1 MNKKTREEG
10 NTQRAA
16 LTFGELAEMWLQTK
30 ENIVKHSTYLAYVF
44 CLKHHLLP
52 RYGEAVEIE
61 EEDAQQYITEH
72 LAKGMAK
79 KQYATT
85 LRPFARCCDLESVAD
100 FTHTESG
107 GLNIHATER
116 TIACARFRWH
126 TTENSPHI

>member
-1 MNKKTREEG
+1 MNKNIKKEG
-10 NTQRAA
+10 DTQRAA

-30 ENIVKHSTYLAYVF
+30 ENIVKHSTYLAYIF

-79 KQYATT
+79 KNNARPHCHTSRGVAVWRASRT
-85 LRPFARCCDLESVAD
+85 LRSQRVA
-100 FTHTESG
+100 
-107 GLNIHATER
+107 A
-116 TIACARFRWH
+116 
-126 TTENSPHI
+126 